1 MKDQWTNDIRDRMRD
16 NHRKAPEGLLDDIK
30 KEMQRRGIAPACAKK
45 TRIVSTWTLRSAI
58 AVAAISLA
66 FILYNFKNNY
76 NNNDE
81 NKLSNIT
88 KETTNKEIANKD
100 IEHVLNAGKNGS
112 GNIIQSISHNVKR
125 EIELIAEHIDVKKDT
140 PINKEEMI
148 AQVATTPKETD
159 KDTPQ
164 QKTPSNK
171 RIYTQQM
178 YNDYQYEYHN
188 NKRHNSE
195 LRISTY
201 YSGIMSS
208 YNNSQQGIMLADA
221 CFYGESSEKLVND
234 KKYYDVYSNDELIT
248 ETKHHQPI
256 KLGISINYKIN
267 DKWSLQTG
275 FTYSYLSSDFNINS
289 HGEKNIKEQKLHYV
303 GLPVSVSYSIW
314 HNNAVNIYATAGGEA
329 EKLVNG
335 KAKTTHDANG
345 IETYSTTENI
355 KSSKLLFST
364 NAAAGIEYKT
374 GKSFSLYAEPG
385 ISYHFKNGS
394 EIKNIYTENPL
405 NFNLNIGIRIN
416 INK

>member
-1 MKDQWTNDIRDRMRD
+1 MKDQWINDIKDRIRDS
-16 NHRKAPEGLLDDIK
+16 HRKAPEGLLDDIK
-30 KEMQRRGIAPACAKK
+30 KEMKRRGIAPECTKK
-45 TRIVSTWTLRSAI
+45 TSIASTWTLRSAI
-58 AVAAISLA
+58 AVAAISVA
-66 FILYNFKNNY
+66 FILYNYKNNY
-76 NNNDE
+76 NDNDDR
-81 NKLSNIT
+81 KIANIT
-88 KETTNKEIANKD
+88 KETTNKEIAK
-100 IEHVLNAGKNGS
+100 KNGQDILNDKKNGY
-112 GNIIQSISHNVKR
+112 GNIIHRISNNIKR
-125 EIELIAEHIDVKKDT
+125 EIGLKADDFDASKDASKNKEDLIAQE
-140 PINKEEMI
+140 INT
-148 AQVATTPKETD
+148 VKETEN
-159 KDTPQ
+159 KTPQ

-171 RIYTQQM
+171 RTYTQQI
-178 YNDYQYEYHN
+178 YNDYQYGYHHS
-188 NKRHNSE
+188 KKHDSE
-195 LRISTY
+195 LRVSTY
-201 YSGIMSS
+201 YSGIMNGYS
-208 YNNSQQGIMLADA
+208 NSQQGIMLADA

>member
-1 MKDQWTNDIRDRMRD
+1 MASLMTLEVLTPDQYLMKRKDIAYVLLNTVTGGIGILA
-16 NHRKAPEGLLDDIK
+16 NHGPL
-30 KEMQRRGIAPACAKK
+30 
-45 TRIVSTWTLRSAI
+45 I
-58 AVAAISLA
+58 AVLGEGTLKLQDGNNHV
-66 FILYNFKNNY
+66 ILLYVEGGFAEVK
-76 NNNDE
+76 D
-81 NKLSNIT
+81 NK
-88 KETTNKEIANKD
+88 
-100 IEHVLNAGKNGS
+100 V
-112 GNIIQSISHNVKR
+112 IILTPKA
-125 EIELIAEHIDVKKDT
+125 ELAEHIDVKKDT

-178 YNDYQYEYHN
+178 YNDYQYEYHHS
-188 NKRHNSE
+188 KRHNSE

-234 KKYYDVYSNDELIT
+234 KKYYDVYPTEELIT

-256 KLGISINYKIN
+256 KLGISLNYKI
-267 DKWSLQTG
+267 DDSWSLQTG

-289 HGEKNIKEQKLHYV
+289 HGEKNIKEQKLHYI

-314 HNNAVNIYATAGGEA
+314 HNDAVNIYATTGGEV

-335 KAKTTHDANG
+335 NAKTTHDING
-345 IETYSTTENI
+345 AETYSTTENI
-355 KSSKLLFST
+355 KSNKLLFST
-364 NAAAGIEYKT
+364 NAAAGIEYKA
-374 GKSFSLYAEPG
+374 GKSFNLYAEPG
-385 ISYHFKNGS
+385 VSYHFKNGS
-394 EIKNIYTENPL
+394 DIKNIYTKNPL
-405 NFNLNIGIRIN
+405 NFNLNLGIRIN

>member
-1 MKDQWTNDIRDRMRD
+1 MTLEVLTPDQYLMKRKDIAYVLLNTVTGGIGILA
-16 NHRKAPEGLLDDIK
+16 NHGPL
-30 KEMQRRGIAPACAKK
+30 
-45 TRIVSTWTLRSAI
+45 I
-58 AVAAISLA
+58 AVLGEGTLKLQDGNNHV
-66 FILYNFKNNY
+66 ILLYVEGGFAEVK
-76 NNNDE
+76 D
-81 NKLSNIT
+81 NK
-88 KETTNKEIANKD
+88 
-100 IEHVLNAGKNGS
+100 V
-112 GNIIQSISHNVKR
+112 IILTPKA
-125 EIELIAEHIDVKKDT
+125 ELAEHIDVKKDT

-178 YNDYQYEYHN
+178 YNDYQYEYHHS
-188 NKRHNSE
+188 KRHNSE

-234 KKYYDVYSNDELIT
+234 KKYYDVYPTEELIT

-256 KLGISINYKIN
+256 KLGISLNYKI
-267 DKWSLQTG
+267 DDSWSLQTG

-289 HGEKNIKEQKLHYV
+289 HGEKNIKEQKLHYI

-314 HNNAVNIYATAGGEA
+314 HNDAVNIYATTGGEV

-335 KAKTTHDANG
+335 NAKTTHDING
-345 IETYSTTENI
+345 AETYSTTENI
-355 KSSKLLFST
+355 KSNKLLFST
-364 NAAAGIEYKT
+364 NAAAGIEYKA
-374 GKSFSLYAEPG
+374 GKSFNLYAEPG
-385 ISYHFKNGS
+385 VSYHFKNGS
-394 EIKNIYTENPL
+394 DIKNIYTKNPL
-405 NFNLNIGIRIN
+405 NFNLNLGIRIN